1 MNTISKGSKQ
11 LSWPVR
17 TSHGD
22 AGDEGRTASA
32 SSTRQ
37 ISDDVERKPIRVI
50 LADSETIFRVGMARI
65 LALEEDLD
73 VVAQTDTL
81 AQTLEVLA
89 TTEADVILFESGLSP
104 TPAEAVSEVAHRAPS
119 VTKLVLVTQR
129 AGEQETVDYLRRGV
143 RGILTRAVSPE
154 LLVRCVRKV
163 AAGETW
169 LDKQGVNWV
178 IEAYRAQA
186 LQSTAPKQQLRLNE
200 KEMLII
206 SGVTQ
211 GLKNKDIAREI
222 GTTEQVV
229 KNYLRKIYDK
239 LQVLDRLEL
248 ALYSM
253 HHRLLEGYVPGPP
266 RESRRSTDSSGTDAA
281 TQRAA
286 TPPASAETPATSKP
300 QQDPQ
305 QDKTDKD
312 PDQN

>member
-1 MNTISKGSKQ
+1 M
-11 LSWPVR
+11 
-17 TSHGD
+17 
-22 AGDEGRTASA
+22 
-32 SSTRQ
+32 
-37 ISDDVERKPIRVI
+37 
-50 LADSETIFRVGMARI
+50 GMARI
-65 LALEEDLD
+65 FSSESDLD

-81 AQTLEVLA
+81 PQTAVAVAE
-89 TTEADVILFESGLSP
+89 TPADVILFEAGLSP
-104 TPAEAVSEVAHRAPS
+104 TPAEAVSEVMRRSLLPAA
-119 VTKLVLVTQR
+119 KLILVTQP

-143 RGILTRAVSPE
+143 RGILTRTVSPE

-178 IEAYRAQA
+178 IQAYRSQA
-186 LQSTAPKQQLRLNE
+186 LQGNAPKQQLRLSE

-239 LQVLDRLEL
+239 LQVADRLEL

-253 HHRLLEGYVPGPP
+253 NHRLLEGYVPEP
-266 RESRRSTDSSGTDAA
+266 RRSADAEGGKQPRASTTLGASGRSARPEPPSPVKSDNGPTD
-281 TQRAA
+281 
-286 TPPASAETPATSKP
+286 
-300 QQDPQ
+300 
-305 QDKTDKD
+305 
-312 PDQN
+312 

>member
-22 AGDEGRTASA
+22 AGDEGRIASA

-169 LDKQGVNWV
+169 LDKQGVN
-178 IEAYRAQA
+178 
-186 LQSTAPKQQLRLNE
+186 
-200 KEMLII
+200 
-206 SGVTQ
+206 
-211 GLKNKDIAREI
+211 
-222 GTTEQVV
+222 
-229 KNYLRKIYDK
+229 
-239 LQVLDRLEL
+239 
-248 ALYSM
+248 
-253 HHRLLEGYVPGPP
+253 
-266 RESRRSTDSSGTDAA
+266 
-281 TQRAA
+281 
-286 TPPASAETPATSKP
+286 
-300 QQDPQ
+300 
-305 QDKTDKD
+305 
-312 PDQN
+312 